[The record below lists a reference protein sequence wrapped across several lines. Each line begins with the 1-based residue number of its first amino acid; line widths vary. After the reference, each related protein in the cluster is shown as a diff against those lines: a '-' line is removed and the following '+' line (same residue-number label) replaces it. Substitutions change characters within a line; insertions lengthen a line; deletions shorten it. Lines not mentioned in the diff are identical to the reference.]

1 MDYEG
6 AVMYLLVLSQD
17 DYEVDLGTFETLEE
31 GELFAQSLPGYS
43 CETVK
48 GEDDYEYIYECLK
61 VESIPDYAEVEFNGH
76 LVPFSRFS
84 FPLSMDVDIF
94 WKEIPF
100 FTEKGRGLI
109 EGVTRVD
116 AYHVSNEEVKT
127 YITTRE
133 KEYKRIKD
141 ILEKQSYEVRRDFLG
156 SQDGEAILYKT
167 KTESEWHY
175 FLPILPEILK
185 EYTEEKILD
194 SLRNINK

>member
-1 MDYEG
+1 MLNLCP
-6 AVMYLLVLSQD
+6 VIV
-17 DYEVDLGTFETLEE
+17 
-31 GELFAQSLPGYS
+31 
-43 CETVK
+43 VK
-48 GEDDYEYIYECLK
+48 RLKGKDDYEYIYERLK

-84 FPLSMDVDIF
+84 FPRSTDVDIF
-94 WKEIPF
+94 WKEISF

-133 KEYKRIKD
+133 KEYKRIRD

-175 FLPILPEILK
+175 FLSILPEILK